1 MSNGNVLNEFSFLHL
16 KIDEE
21 NLTQDLIQ
29 RCLATK
35 LQIVIICPAL
45 ISLPPSFL
53 MTSLTSILKPE
64 KVLGLLLDVT
74 EGKLGDIHKT
84 SEFFAIPLH
93 FEPPNSLIKTFIFSA
108 SQLQA
113 VASLH
118 RPKSG
123 SIIR

>member
-53 MTSLTSILKPE
+53 MASLTSILKPE

-84 SEFFAIPLH
+84 SKFFTLTTQSYR
-93 FEPPNSLIKTFIFSA
+93 SLIKSFIFSA

-113 VASLH
+113 MAPLH
-118 RPKSG
+118 RPKSR

>member
-84 SEFFAIPLH
+84 SKFFTLTTH
-93 FEPPNSLIKTFIFSA
+93 SYRS
-108 SQLQA
+108 
-113 VASLH
+113 
-118 RPKSG
+118 
-123 SIIR
+123 